1 MSRTISTTAILT
13 TTVQSSTLQ
22 NLARRMQT
30 ARRMQSARAPS
41 TGLRTW
47 LPGRSLVVL
56 LIAFAVA
63 ACEGEP
69 QREAGADSE
78 VDAASA
84 QRADSDTMQA
94 NVRVGAGVLADNG
107 FDAIGERRVGLV
119 VNHTA
124 RVDTAHLIDVLHRA
138 PNIEITALFG
148 PEHGIRGDADAGE
161 VVADGRD
168 AATGAPIHS
177 LYGNTRKPTPEMLAD
192 VDALIYDIQD
202 VGSRFYTYISTLG
215 LAMQAAAEQNIPF
228 YVLDRP
234 NPLGG
239 EYVSGFVLEEEF
251 ESFVGRYP
259 IPVAYGLTAG
269 ELAQLIRG
277 EGLMDGL
284 EDLELNVIRMNGW
297 QRDMLWPETG
307 LPFIPPS
314 PNIPD
319 FETALVY
326 AGDVFFEAASAS
338 EGRGTRTPFLVLGAP
353 WADGQELA
361 DSLNSYELAGVRF
374 EAAQFTPE
382 SIEGMSSQPKLE
394 GEKLQGI
401 RYIIT
406 DADAFRPVE
415 TGIHVLHAFYRH
427 AERENVDNFI
437 SRPDGLA
444 RLAGTESLLDM
455 LRDGASAT
463 EIIGSWEDDVAQFRQ
478 RRAPY
483 LLY

>member
-1 MSRTISTTAILT
+1 MDTVT
-13 TTVQSSTLQ
+13 TTTPSSISL
-22 NLARRMQT
+22 NVG
-30 ARRMQSARAPS
+30 RRMQSPRG
-41 TGLRTW
+41 GLSGPHAS
-47 LPGRSLVVL
+47 LHGRHIFVL
-56 LIAFAVA
+56 FIAFSVA

-69 QREAGADSE
+69 RREAGVVSE

-84 QRADSDTMQA
+84 QNTASDTMQA

-107 FDAIGERRVGLV
+107 FDAIGGRRVGLV

-138 PNIEITALFG
+138 PGIEITALFG

-177 LYGNTRKPTPEMLAD
+177 LYGSTRKPTPEMLAD
-192 VDALIYDIQD
+192 VDALLYDIQD

-215 LAMQAAAEQNIPF
+215 LAMQAAAEQDIPF

-239 EYVSGFVLEEEF
+239 NYVSGFVLEEEY

-269 ELAQLIRG
+269 ELAQLIQG

-284 EDLELNVIRMNGW
+284 EDLELNVIRMEGW

-361 DSLNSYELAGVRF
+361 DSLNAYGLPGVRF
-374 EAAQFTPE
+374 EPSQFTPE
-382 SIEGMSSQPKLE
+382 SIEGMSSEPKLE
-394 GEKLQGI
+394 GEELQGI
-401 RYIIT
+401 RYIVN
-406 DADAFRPVE
+406 DPEAFRPVE

-427 AERENVDNFI
+427 AERENVEDFI
-437 SRPDGLA
+437 SRPEGLA
-444 RLAGTESLLDM
+444 RLAGTESLLEM
-455 LRDGASAT
+455 LRDGASAA
-463 EIIGSWEDDVAQFRQ
+463 EIIRSWEDDVAQFRQ

>member
-1 MSRTISTTAILT
+1 MD
-13 TTVQSSTLQ
+13 TVTNKTQSSPLL
-22 NLARRMQT
+22 NLGRRILPPPT
-30 ARRMQSARAPS
+30 SPS
-41 TGLRTW
+41 GLR
-47 LPGRSLVVL
+47 PSLRRRHLAVL
-56 LIAFAVA
+56 VIAFALA

-69 QREAGADSE
+69 QSEASTVSGL
-78 VDAASA
+78 DAASA
-84 QRADSDTMQA
+84 QSSTSDTVQA
-94 NVRVGAGVLADNG
+94 NVRVGAGVLADNR
-107 FDAIGERRVGLV
+107 FDAIAERRVGLV

-124 RVDTAHLIDVLHRA
+124 RVDTTHLIDLLHSA

-177 LYGNTRKPTPEMLAD
+177 LYGETRKPTPEMLAD
-192 VDALIYDIQD
+192 VDALLYDIQD

-215 LAMQAAAEQNIPF
+215 LAMQAAAEKGIPF

-239 EYVSGFVLEEEF
+239 NYVSGFILEEEY

-269 ELAQLIRG
+269 ELAQLIQG

-284 EDLELNVIRMNGW
+284 EDLELNVIRMEGW
-297 QRDMLWPETG
+297 QREMLWPETG

-326 AGDVFFEAASAS
+326 AGAVFFEAASAS
-338 EGRGTRTPFLVLGAP
+338 EGRGTRTPFLLLGAP
-353 WADGQELA
+353 WADGQALA
-361 DSLNSYELAGVRF
+361 DTLNAYDLPGVRF
-374 EAAQFTPE
+374 EPAQFTPE

-394 GEKLQGI
+394 GEELHGI
-401 RYIIT
+401 RYVVT
-406 DADAFRPVE
+406 DADAFRSVE
-415 TGIHVLHAFYRH
+415 TGIHVLHTFYRH
-427 AERENVDNFI
+427 AERENVDDFI

-444 RLAGTESLLDM
+444 RLAGTESLLEM
-455 LRDGASAT
+455 LRNGASAS
-463 EIIGSWEDDVAQFRQ
+463 EIIRSWEDDVEQFRQ